1 MYIQKYIQKIHKIS
15 SCSVRLYKLFQ
26 MFPIIANNYATL
38 ASLSPPLAL
47 KQTIHSNSFHHCF
60 YKFNNQALDLPH
72 FKIFKNSA
80 VRVKL
85 LKNIKCAPLLEC
97 AAISLNKTNLE
108 KFLPWALMVWR
119 INMSFHHDLSCPLY
133 LSLTHYLA
141 YCMRQMK
148 VCWAAQFCSSFLIYY
163 VKYLSDIWIKW
174 DYQQYN
180 LVLMKKEMIKTCLL

>member
-85 LKNIKCAPLLEC
+85 LKNVKCAPLLEC

-108 KFLPWALMVWR
+108 KIPPMGFDGMKNKHVISSWPFLSTLSI
-119 INMSFHHDLSCPLY
+119 INTLLSILHETDE
-133 LSLTHYLA
+133 SLLG
-141 YCMRQMK
+141 
-148 VCWAAQFCSSFLIYY
+148 CSILF
-163 VKYLSDIWIKW
+163 
-174 DYQQYN
+174 
-180 LVLMKKEMIKTCLL
+180 